1 MDYSSCNSQSLHLSL
16 ISKLSSSHLSLP
28 IGFLHSC
35 HGREFLSVASS
46 LRYAMATEDGHQG
59 LCPHAGIPSSVK
71 DCGGRVLHIVSAFSY
86 KMLFAFVFLFLQVQS
101 EDSVLLFVIAWTI
114 TEIIRY
120 SFYTFSLLNH
130 LPYLIKWAR

>member
-1 MDYSSCNSQSLHLSL
+1 MGYSSCNSQSLHLSL
-16 ISKLSSSHLSLP
+16 IGKLSSSHLSLP
-28 IGFLHSC
+28 IDFLHSC
-35 HGREFLSVASS
+35 HGHEFLSVASS
-46 LRYAMATEDGHQG
+46 LRCAVVTEDGHQG
-59 LCPHAGIPSSVK
+59 LCPHAGTPSTVK
-71 DCGGRVLHIVSAFSY
+71 GLREGVLHIVSALSY
-86 KMLFAFVFLFLQVQS
+86 QMLFAFVFLFLQVQS